1 MSKDLEARLNRLESR
16 EEIRE
21 LASKY
26 ALALDTRDLDSLVNL
41 FPEDVRVG
49 KTEVGRLA
57 LKHWFDETL
66 RNQFTGTSHH
76 IGNQIIEF
84 EDDTNAIGVVY
95 SKNEHETEN
104 EWIIMQMMYWDKYEK
119 IKGTWYFRKRLPLYW
134 YATDLN
140 KPPLGDLKMRWPNI
154 DNYEGEFH
162 SLWPTWKEFWHSKT
176 VRDVSK
182 PAPIGKFLEQ
192 LRNGT
197 PDPDIKV
204 R

>member
-1 MSKDLEARLNRLESR
+1 MSKELEARLNRLESR
-16 EEIRE
+16 EEIKE

-41 FPEDVRVG
+41 FPEDVKVG
-49 KTEVGRLA
+49 RNEVGRLA
-57 LKHWFDETL
+57 LKNWFNETL

-84 EDDTNAIGVVY
+84 EDDKNAIGVVY

-104 EWIIMQMMYWDKYEK
+104 EWIIMQMMYWDQYEK
-119 IKGTWYFRKRLPLYW
+119 IKGSWYFKKRLPLYW

-140 KPPLGDLKMRWPNI
+140 KPPLGDLKMRWPEV
-154 DNYEGEFH
+154 DNYEGQFH
-162 SLWPTWKEFWHSKT
+162 SLWPSWKEFWLNDT
-176 VRDVSK
+176 VQDVSK
-182 PAPIGKFLEQ
+182 PAPLGKFLEKI
-192 LRNGT
+192 RKGA

>member
-49 KTEVGRLA
+49 KKEVGRLA

-119 IKGTWYFRKRLPLYW
+119 IKGTLYFRKRLPLYW

-162 SLWPTWKEFWHSKT
+162 SLWPTWKEFWLSKT

-182 PAPIGKFLEQ
+182 PAPIG
-192 LRNGT
+192 
-197 PDPDIKV
+197 
-204 R
+204 